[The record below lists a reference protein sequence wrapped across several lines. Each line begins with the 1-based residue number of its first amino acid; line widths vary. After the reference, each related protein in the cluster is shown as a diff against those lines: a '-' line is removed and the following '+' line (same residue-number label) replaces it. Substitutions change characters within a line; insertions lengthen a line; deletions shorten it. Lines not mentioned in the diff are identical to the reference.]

1 MSLQI
6 TSFQIISAVIV
17 SLIGFVF
24 RLGLS
29 YEVKKKLPNF
39 LETAFLFFFSVGMGF
54 MSFLFVIEKENWTAT
69 LKLFTIAA
77 TSFFGSIIVSGL
89 GSITPNFVAGLA
101 KSWLKKWVNSN
112 SNNNENN
119 GYTDSEI
126 QGNEAM
132 PADEEDKSNLEQ

>member
-1 MSLQI
+1 L
-6 TSFQIISAVIV
+6 A
-17 SLIGFVF
+17 
-24 RLGLS
+24 

-89 GSITPNFVAGLA
+89 GSITPNFVASLA
-101 KSWLKKWVNSN
+101 KSWLRKWVNSN
-112 SNNNENN
+112 NNNDENN
-119 GYTDSEI
+119 GYTDIEI
-126 QGNEAM
+126 QGDEAM
-132 PADEEDKSNLEQ
+132 SADEEDKSNLEQ